1 MRDMSG
7 RRDSQ
12 ARFLHADLR
21 ILLRRLTAVTLALTH
36 AALLSLGSSL
46 HGYGPETAEI
56 DIVDLPA
63 QYHSHDFGLVQEEA
77 EPAPADDD
85 CLGCQLQRTVGPP
98 PGAVSGL
105 HGGATGTGKVGPPRN
120 AAPPAWRDDPLSR
133 APPV

>member
-1 MRDMSG
+1 MRG
-7 RRDSQ
+7 RHDSQ
-12 ARFLHADLR
+12 ARSIHADLR
-21 ILLRRLTAVTLALTH
+21 TRLRRLTAVTLALTH
-36 AALLSLGSSL
+36 GALLTLGSSL

-63 QYHSHDFGLVQEEA
+63 QFHSHDFGLVQEEA
-77 EPAPADDD
+77 EPAPAHDD

-105 HGGATGTGKVGPPRN
+105 PDGAIGVREVGPPRN
-120 AAPPAWRDDPLSR
+120 AAPPAWRGDPLSR